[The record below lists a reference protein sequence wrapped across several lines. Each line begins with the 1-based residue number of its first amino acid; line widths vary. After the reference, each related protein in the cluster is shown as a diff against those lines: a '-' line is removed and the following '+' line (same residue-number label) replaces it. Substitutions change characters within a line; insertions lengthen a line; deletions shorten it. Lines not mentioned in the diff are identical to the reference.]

1 MHACM
6 HGACIRQ
13 CTCRLSVKN
22 LIGYACACGERVCA
36 CACACLSVWGLDE
49 QIFASP
55 ARAFWRQQLQEF
67 LDKGCKYE
75 IEALNAVHHVGSD
88 PLGYFLFSRIL
99 TFYQPVENERWSVL
113 TTLIQTSA
121 LTCIPSLVAP
131 GPALRWPC

>member
-1 MHACM
+1 
-6 HGACIRQ
+6 
-13 CTCRLSVKN
+13 
-22 LIGYACACGERVCA
+22 
-36 CACACLSVWGLDE
+36 VWGLDE

-88 PLGYFLFSRIL
+88 PLGYVLFSRIL

-113 TTLIQTSA
+113 TMICVVYWHSSLID
-121 LTCIPSLVAP
+121 PD
-131 GPALRWPC
+131 PALRWPC